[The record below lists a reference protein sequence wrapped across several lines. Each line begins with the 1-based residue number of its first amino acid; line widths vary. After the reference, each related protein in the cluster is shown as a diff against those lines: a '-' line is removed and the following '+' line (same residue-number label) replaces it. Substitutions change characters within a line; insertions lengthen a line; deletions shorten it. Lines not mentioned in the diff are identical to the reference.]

1 MQEAPTFSI
10 WHFIPQDQLAD
21 FVQQQSP
28 REVQN
33 GLARG
38 EAGDIV
44 LSELWREAEATN
56 SFARLLLAFSEWR
69 HCVSRCARR
78 RGQSRERGT
87 NDFKQDALED
97 PWHGLSPV
105 RKSEHDAASEMPE
118 NRTEED
124 QKEEERE
131 SHRVSLMP
139 DACVRFS
146 RTGDHQV
153 HVRGTQDGFK
163 VREVEEKIE
172 VGKSKLFARFH

>member
-38 EAGDIV
+38 EAGDNV
-44 LSELWREAEATN
+44 LSELWREAEATD

-78 RGQSRERGT
+78 RGQSRKRGT
-87 NDFKQDALED
+87 SDFKQDALED
-97 PWHGLSPV
+97 PWHGLSPA
-105 RKSEHDAASEMPE
+105 RKSEHDAASEMK
-118 NRTEED
+118 
-124 QKEEERE
+124 KEEERE

-139 DACVRFS
+139 DACVCFS
-146 RTGDHQV
+146 RTGDHQI
-153 HVRGTQDGFK
+153 HVRGTRECFK

>member
-1 MQEAPTFSI
+1 MQEEAPTFSI

-87 NDFKQDALED
+87 RDFKQDALQD
-97 PWHGLSPV
+97 PRHGLSPA
-105 RKSEHDAASEMPE
+105 RKSEHDAAPEMTE
-118 NRTEED
+118 NRTEE
-124 QKEEERE
+124 QRE

-153 HVRGTQDGFK
+153 HVRGTQECFK
-163 VREVEEKIE
+163 VREVEEEKANYLRVSTDI
-172 VGKSKLFARFH
+172 

>member
-1 MQEAPTFSI
+1 MQEEAPTCSI

-87 NDFKQDALED
+87 RDFNALEE
-97 PWHGLSPV
+97 PRHGLSPA
-105 RKSEHDAASEMPE
+105 RKSEHDAALEMTE

-124 QKEEERE
+124 QKEEQRE

-146 RTGDHQV
+146 RKGDHQV
-153 HVRGTQDGFK
+153 HVRGTQECFK

-172 VGKSKLFARFH
+172 VGKSKLH